1 MLRLNGGEHEG
12 KPFILHESQ
21 EFIVGSLFG
30 WKGPDGFRRFRV
42 AFVEIGKGNG
52 KSPLAAG
59 IGLYMMMADKEPRAE
74 IYAAAVDKDQ
84 AQILFR
90 DAVAMVNQSPHL
102 AASLV
107 KEWRRRRVEPCGL
120 EDGIVLSSNLERTP
134 RKGQV
139 RSPSHCRCLTRYM
152 NIQRTRWWSSCAP
165 VQRAAGKRSCL

>member
-1 MLRLNGGEHEG
+1 MRAGSLMARWLLGRWFGLACKRHLDDLEHGPARGLNWDQKAADRAIGFFRDVLRLNGGEHEG

-59 IGLYMMMADKEPRAE
+59 IGMYMMRRISEPRAE
-74 IYAAAVDKDQ
+74 VYAAAVDKDQ

-90 DAVAMVNQSPHL
+90 DAIAMVDQSPQL
-102 AASLV
+102 ASQAGQ
-107 KEWRRRRVEPCGL
+107 ERRRRAAS
-120 EDGIVLSSNLERTP
+120 GIWRT
-134 RKGQV
+134 
-139 RSPSHCRCLTRYM
+139 
-152 NIQRTRWWSSCAP
+152 
-165 VQRAAGKRSCL
+165 